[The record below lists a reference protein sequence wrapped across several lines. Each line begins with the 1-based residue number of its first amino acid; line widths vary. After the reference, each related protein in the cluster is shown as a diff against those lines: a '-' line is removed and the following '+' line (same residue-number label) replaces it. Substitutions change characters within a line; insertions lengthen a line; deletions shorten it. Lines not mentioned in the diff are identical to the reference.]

1 MNLYAI
7 FGRVVQVGLQEG
19 GVNSIGV
26 FHPIPLCLD
35 TVVVM
40 RLVRHPMYLV
50 GISPP
55 YKLIDFI
62 ACIYMCYAVH
72 IHARTQHAHMYVYI
86 YICMFVSA
94 QGFHRPVCTVV

>member
-26 FHPIPLCLD
+26 IHLFPRYLD
-35 TVVVM
+35 TVVTM

-55 YKLIDFI
+55 YKLLDFTLMHSCI
-62 ACIYMCYAVH
+62 TVYTHACTHTHIYLF
-72 IHARTQHAHMYVYI
+72 TL
-86 YICMFVSA
+86 YICMCSRFSFVQLHCMSS
-94 QGFHRPVCTVV
+94 V

>member
-26 FHPIPLCLD
+26 IHLFPRYLD
-35 TVVVM
+35 TVVTM

-62 ACIYMCYAVH
+62 YAC
-72 IHARTQHAHMYVYI
+72 T
-86 YICMFVSA
+86 CM
-94 QGFHRPVCTVV
+94 